1 MHRITIGQLAPH
13 LLSSF
18 AACLPAPQANKA
30 SAARLAEAQ
39 AAKAQAAAELAGA
52 QQQLAGQAAA
62 LEQLQGQKAKL
73 EAALKSA
80 AAQATAQLAEQAL
93 GSSKALGVK
102 AAAVAEL
109 QAQTHQ
115 LAADLKKASGEA
127 QKSRARV
134 AALEADLK
142 TAQARVERRGADA
155 VAGANW
161 EAERFAL
168 QASVCQL
175 REAAEGEAAARK
187 GVERER
193 AVAQGEVERLSVK
206 IADLNGE
213 VESLRDSV
221 SHLGESLA
229 NALAEGT
236 GGSAEDD
243 KSESGGCGL
252 GVRGTGQH
260 WCPAVAVAGAG
271 ASRQ

>member
-1 MHRITIGQLAPH
+1 MHRTQTGQLPPQ

-30 SAARLAEAQ
+30 SAASLAEAQ
-39 AAKAQAAAELAGA
+39 AAKQQVATELASA
-52 QQQLAGQAAA
+52 QQELAGQAAA

-73 EAALKSA
+73 ETSLKSA
-80 AAQATAQLAEQAL
+80 AAQAAAQLAEQAQ
-93 GSSKALGVK
+93 GSSKALAGK

-134 AALEADLK
+134 AVLEADL
-142 TAQARVERRGADA
+142 TAAQARVEQRGADA
-155 VAGANW
+155 VAAANW

-168 QASVCQL
+168 QASVGQL
-175 REAAEGEAAARK
+175 REAAEVEAAARK
-187 GVERER
+187 AVERER
-193 AVAQGEVERLSVK
+193 TAAQGEVERLSVK

-221 SHLGESLA
+221 SHLGESLT
-229 NALAEGT
+229 NALAEGA

-243 KSESGGCGL
+243 KSESGGREVVG
-252 GVRGTGQH
+252 G
-260 WCPAVAVAGAG
+260 
-271 ASRQ
+271 